1 MATAV
6 PTNFVHLHN
15 HSDYSLLDGAMKTKA
30 MAKRAAELGQP
41 ALALTD
47 HGNMFGAVEFYL
59 ACRDEDI
66 KPIIGMEAYVTADR
80 HNRTSDKTNKSYH
93 MVLLAK
99 NGTGYR
105 NLIKLSSLGYLE
117 GFYYRPRIDRDLLS
131 QYSEGIIGLTACM
144 SGEPNF
150 HLRSGNVKAA
160 IEAAAAYRD
169 ILGRDNYFLEIQ
181 NHGIEEE
188 ARIRQLMP
196 QVAEAT
202 GCGIIATND
211 CHFLDRSHHEAHD
224 ILMALQTGKTLN
236 DPNRWRSNTPEI
248 YFKSTEEMLQLF
260 RDWPEAV
267 ENTLRVADMVDFE
280 MELGKLLLPEFPLPE
295 GFTTPDQ

>member
-1 MATAV
+1 MLTKPNPIASNEKRHSPMATAA

-59 ACRDEDI
+59 ECEKVGV
-66 KPIIGMEAYVTADR
+66 KPIIGSEVYITADR
-80 HNRTSDKTNKSYH
+80 HNRTSDKSNKSYH

-99 NGTGYR
+99 NAKGYH
-105 NLIKLSSLGYLE
+105 NLMQLSSMGFME
-117 GFYYRPRIDRDLLS
+117 GFYYRPRIDKELLDKH
-131 QYSEGIIGLTACM
+131 SEGIIGLTACM

-160 IEAAAAYRD
+160 IAAATDYRD
-169 ILGRDNYFLEIQ
+169 ILGKDNYFLEIQ

-188 ARIRQLMP
+188 ATIRQLMP

-202 GCGIIATND
+202 GCPIIATND
-211 CHFLDRSHHEAHD
+211 CHFLDRSHFESHD
-224 ILMALQTGKTLN
+224 ILLALQTGKI
-236 DPNRWRSNTPEI
+236 PIEH
-248 YFKSTEEMLQLF
+248 
-260 RDWPEAV
+260 V
-267 ENTLRVADMVDFE
+267 ES
-280 MELGKLLLPEFPLPE
+280 
-295 GFTTPDQ
+295 